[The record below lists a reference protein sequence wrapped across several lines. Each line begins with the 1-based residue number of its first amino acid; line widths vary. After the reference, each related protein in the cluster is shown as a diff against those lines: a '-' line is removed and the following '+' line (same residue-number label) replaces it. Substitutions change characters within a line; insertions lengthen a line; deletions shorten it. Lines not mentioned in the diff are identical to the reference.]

1 LSDWNVYTC
10 SVGAAILLISDTA
23 KLSWTFAVVN
33 TVLHYCIRLCLGHRG
48 ALPLSGGAFALL
60 ALPAFVSLLCL
71 GLTPLGPMQHSLWSA
86 VRSAVQEMCARL
98 GFRWH
103 CYDIDSTTAQRQ
115 PLHSRSLSNAVSGEI
130 FVTDADTASTP
141 GICITAD
148 GSTAPHQAFHHAAGF
163 SDSSQ
168 MPKAP
173 VSGSNEATG
182 SSLHDAGHAVMHG
195 TSSLTHSNATSTEA
209 EHPKLVCFGLGKHR
223 RSKIAQDKHLI
234 ACWDWCVSL
243 LSHCSKQHGSKYV
256 HVLPSLALLY
266 PELGLSDE

>member
-1 LSDWNVYTC
+1 M
-10 SVGAAILLISDTA
+10 
-23 KLSWTFAVVN
+23 
-33 TVLHYCIRLCLGHRG
+33 LHYSIRLCLGHRG

-71 GLTPLGPMQHSLWSA
+71 GLTPQGPMQHSLWSA
-86 VRSAVQEMCARL
+86 VRSAVQDVCARL

-168 MPKAP
+168 IPTAP
-173 VSGSNEATG
+173 VSRSNEATG
-182 SSLHDAGHAVMHG
+182 SSLHDAGHAVHG
-195 TSSLTHSNATSTEA
+195 TSSLTHSNDPSTEI
-209 EHPKLVCFGLGKHR
+209 EHPNLVCFWLGKHR
-223 RSKIAQDKHLI
+223 RLTNCPRQSRCMLGLY
-234 ACWDWCVSL
+234 WCVSL
-243 LSHCSKQHGSKYV
+243 LSHCSRQHGSKYV

-266 PELGLSDE
+266 SELGLSDE